1 MVNINKCAINP
12 QNKNNRYFQYSI
24 TIALNYQ
31 KISNKPE
38 RVLKVKPFI
47 NNFNWNEINFP
58 PQQQDYEKFETNN
71 ESIALNILYIPHNTE
86 ELNTFTSQ
94 SLILQENTNQF
105 Y

>member
-31 KISNKPE
+31 KVSNKPE